1 MNIYTKEAKKLLKG
15 KKLKPELIK
24 SLSNA
29 EEIFAGEGSK
39 PDPKWVAETA
49 IIITGIFTW

>member
-1 MNIYTKEAKKLLKG
+1 MNIYTEEAKKLLKG
-15 KKLKPELIK
+15 KELTPELIK
-24 SLSNA
+24 SLNYA
-29 EEIFAGEGSK
+29 EKVFVGEGSK